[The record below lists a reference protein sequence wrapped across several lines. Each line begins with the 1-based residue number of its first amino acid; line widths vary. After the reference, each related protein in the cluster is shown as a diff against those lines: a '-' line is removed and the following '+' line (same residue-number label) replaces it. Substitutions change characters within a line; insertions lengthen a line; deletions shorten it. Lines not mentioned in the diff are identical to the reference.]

1 MATCSNPNNKPI
13 GYECGFIDHFPK
25 EFFCKL
31 CKHVAKEANTT
42 TCCGKT
48 WCKECI
54 ESIIQEE
61 KPCPSCQDTA
71 PSSVPHRKFQ
81 ADILA
86 LRVRCSKGHPI
97 DEEQESGYNQLTWK
111 IYQCVFPGMKS
122 HSETK
127 YGCEWT
133 GQLQHLDA
141 HLDLTTGDCV
151 YVDVDCPKGCEQ
163 KVQKRNVDTHIANEC
178 PNRNLQEQQKT
189 FEKRIEE
196 LQQEFDH
203 KQKEQQQ
210 GFEEKIQ
217 QQQEV
222 HASYVNNLRLEVG
235 ASPYKTTL
243 HFQNEQYV
251 KSRRLNVHQD
261 TYYFLKLEKKEEK
274 RKKRREPNKGESDKG
289 EHNIVIEVHVEL
301 DKSSVHHPRSF
312 VTLTITVELLNQ
324 HRDHR
329 DQDHI
334 TKVLKCSN
342 HTSLP
347 TWLNGSA
354 VESQHTFSFTDH
366 DLEWNADKQTHYLK
380 EDCLNL
386 KIVHQ

>member
-1 MATCSNPNNKPI
+1 MHVTTSTIKMATCSNSNSKPI
-13 GYECGFIDHFPK
+13 GYECGFIDKFPK

-31 CKHVAKEANTT
+31 CKYVAREANTT

-54 ESIIQEE
+54 VSIIQEE
-61 KPCPSCQDTA
+61 KPCPNCQDTA

-97 DEEQESGYNQLTWK
+97 DEEPESGYNQLTWK
-111 IYQCVFPGMKS
+111 IYQCVFPVMKS

-127 YGCEWT
+127 HGCEWT

-163 KVQKRNVDTHIANEC
+163 KIQKRNVDTHLAKEC
-178 PNRNLQEQQKT
+178 PNRKLQEQQKIY
-189 FEKRIEE
+189 EKRIEE

-203 KQKEQQQ
+203 RLEEKLQQQ
-210 GFEEKIQ
+210 E
-217 QQQEV
+217 EV
-222 HASYVNNLRLEVG
+222 HASYVNNLRLEAGVP
-235 ASPYKTTL
+235 PYKITL
-243 HFQNEQYV
+243 QFHKTQAT
-251 KSRRLNVHQD
+251 SPSLNVHQD
-261 TYYFLKLEKKEEK
+261 TYYFVKLDQKEH
-274 RKKRREPNKGESDKG
+274 NKG
-289 EHNIVIEVHVEL
+289 IEIKVEL
-301 DKSSVHHPRSF
+301 DKSSIHHPQSF
-312 VTLTITVELLNQ
+312 VTLAITVEILNQ
-324 HRDHR
+324 HR

-342 HTSLP
+342 HSSSDGEAKYRFSL
-347 TWLNGSA
+347 T
-354 VESQHTFSFTDH
+354 

-380 EDCLNL
+380 KDCLKL
-386 KIVHQ
+386 RIVHQETEWRRVPKIFPFLFPRSMISD

>member
-1 MATCSNPNNKPI
+1 MATCSNPNSKPI

-210 GFEEKIQ
+210 AFEEKLQ
-217 QQQEV
+217 QQQQV

-235 ASPYKTTL
+235 TPPYEITL
-243 HFQNEQYV
+243 HFQNKQRV
-251 KSRRLNVHQD
+251 KSPRLNVHQD
-261 TYYFLKLEKKEEK
+261 NIFYFLKLEKKENPTE
-274 RKKRREPNKGESDKG
+274 GEFMINQGK
-289 EHNIVIEVHVEL
+289 HNIVIEVEL
-301 DKSSVHHPRSF
+301 VRSILTLRLF
-312 VTLTITVELLNQ
+312 SLTVTIQLLNQ
-324 HRDHR
+324 HR

-334 TKVLKCSN
+334 TKVLKQS
-342 HTSLP
+342 
-347 TWLNGSA
+347 LNGLRHTFTGMRSA
-354 VESQHTFSFTDH
+354 VVERQHTFSNTDF
-366 DLEWNADKQTHYLK
+366 EWNADKQTHYLK
-380 EDCLNL
+380 EDCLKL
-386 KIVHQ
+386 KIVHQEIEWR